1 MNVYKLKDFCLFF
14 KLAACKPMN
23 VIFQF
28 LLNSDLKTLVFLENI
43 VFKIPYKKWEI
54 FQREFLDEQT

>member
-1 MNVYKLKDFCLFF
+1 
-14 KLAACKPMN
+14 MN